1 LRRHQRAMKT
11 LTAALAASRTVGDA
25 CALKS
30 CALAV
35 VEKNCLADAERE
47 CGEIRKLNASDNALQ
62 SVDELESSALTWLSL
77 ENNALGANALAALG
91 RNCPRIR
98 TLNVSGNDG
107 LKTLQGVEHMLAL
120 AALIAKECGID
131 DLSAVKGLK
140 ELNTLACAE
149 CEVRDVGDALS
160 ESPALRKV
168 NLSKNKLT
176 KVGIDALKS
185 SRGLRELRLAHNAL
199 KTIPACVAST
209 PNLRILDVG
218 YNNISDWGDLSALRD
233 LNRLEQLTLRG
244 CPIADDPEYA
254 EKIARMCPGL
264 KLLDGRPPRDARGR
278 DRARGDDAQ
287 TRRAVDDE
295 RDERDEREDVDEAP
309 KKKKKKDKEKKRL
322 EKSGGDEGSFVEAF
336 VTKNKGR
343 FLEEEEGPSEDD
355 EKDST
360 KRTGVVGV
368 FENKELKR
376 KGPCGSAAFKALL
389 SKNDGGSGLHAG
401 TWDDDPDD
409 RDDRDEEEKKKK
421 KKKTA
426 ESKKK
431 DLREM
436 TPEER
441 KKHLRL
447 QRKRGY

>member
-1 LRRHQRAMKT
+1 MKT

-35 VEKNCLADAERE
+35 VENGCLADAERE
-47 CGEIRKLNASDNALQ
+47 GVAIRKLNASENALQ
-62 SVDELESSALTWLSL
+62 SVDALESSALTWLSL

-107 LKTLQGVEHMLAL
+107 LKTLRGVEHMHAL

-176 KVGIDALKS
+176 KIGIDALKS

-218 YNNISDWGDLSALRD
+218 HNNISDWGDLSALRD

-278 DRARGDDAQ
+278 DRD
-287 TRRAVDDE
+287 RA
-295 RDERDEREDVDEAP
+295 RDEKGEREDVEEEP
-309 KKKKKKDKEKKRL
+309 KKKMKKGKEKERL
-322 EKSGGDEGSFVEAF
+322 EKSGEDEEGSFVEAF

-343 FLEEEEGPSEDD
+343 FVEEEENPAEDD
-355 EKDST
+355 GKDST

-376 KGPCGSAAFKALL
+376 KGPCGSAALTALL

-401 TWDDDPDD
+401 TWDDDGDD
-409 RDDRDEEEKKKK
+409 DDDERDEKEKKKK
-421 KKKTA
+421 KKTLESKT
-426 ESKKK
+426 SKKK